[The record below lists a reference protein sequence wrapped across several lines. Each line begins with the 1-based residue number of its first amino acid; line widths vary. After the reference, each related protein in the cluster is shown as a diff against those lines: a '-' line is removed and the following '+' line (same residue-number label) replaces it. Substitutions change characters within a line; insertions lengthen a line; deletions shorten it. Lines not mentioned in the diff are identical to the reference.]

1 VSARQS
7 VRAFPALL
15 RIGLLES
22 LAYRGEMLV
31 WILTT
36 TMPLIM
42 LALFTAVAREHPL
55 GRYGAPQLA
64 AYFLVT
70 FIVRQLTS
78 SWSAWQINMEVRDG
92 TMSTRLLRPVHPL
105 MAYAAES
112 LASIPLRAAV
122 ALPVSVVLLLAVGAG
137 QLTADPVLWVLW
149 VVSLLGALAI
159 SVFVGFAIGALA
171 FFVESATKVLDV
183 WLTVYFVLSGYLIP
197 IELFPARVRVAL
209 DWLPFRYQ
217 VGLPVELITGAHGR
231 LDALS
236 LVGRQWVFVGLSAVL
251 TFALW
256 RRGLARYAAFG
267 G

>member
-1 VSARQS
+1 M
-7 VRAFPALL
+7 L
-15 RIGLLES
+15 RVGVLDS

-42 LALFTAVAREHPL
+42 LALFGSVAREQPL
-55 GRYGAPQLA
+55 GRYGEPQLV

-92 TMSTRLLRPVHPL
+92 TLSTRLLRPVHPL
-105 MAYAAES
+105 VAYAAES
-112 LASIPLRAAV
+112 LGTLPMRAAV
-122 ALPVSVVLLLAVGAG
+122 ALPVSVVLLLVVGAR
-137 QLTADPVLWVLW
+137 QLTGDPVLWVLW
-149 VVSLLGALAI
+149 GLSLLGALLI
-159 SVFVGFAIGALA
+159 SVFVSFAIGALA
-171 FFVESATKVLDV
+171 FFLESAAKVLDV

-197 IELFPARVRVAL
+197 VDLFPARLRGAL

-217 VGLPVELITGAHGR
+217 VGLPVEVITGAHGR
-231 LDALS
+231 AAALA
-236 LVGRQWVFVGLSAVL
+236 LVERQWLFVALAIAL
-251 TFALW
+251 ALALW
-256 RRGLARYAAFG
+256 RRGLARYAAYG